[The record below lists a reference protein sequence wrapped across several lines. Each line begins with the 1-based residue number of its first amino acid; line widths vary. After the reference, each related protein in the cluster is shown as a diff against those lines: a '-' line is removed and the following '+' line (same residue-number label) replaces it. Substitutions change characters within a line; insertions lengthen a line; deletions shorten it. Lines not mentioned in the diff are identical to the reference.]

1 MTGPS
6 LTAHDDHT
14 AIPIVEGSSCLVV
27 SPVDRATVLI
37 DAESYYGA
45 FVQAALSARRYI
57 YITGWQFDTRAR
69 LLRPAPGS
77 TPKHPIE
84 LLQFLN
90 YLCQERPALEIYITA
105 WDYSVVYALERE
117 WLQKLRFD
125 FQSHSRVHF
134 EFLEHPEPGGCHHQ
148 KLVVIDGRLAFL
160 GGLDL
165 CDSRWDT
172 REHAKGAPERID
184 MHDKP
189 YKPFHDIQVALTGP
203 VVATLERLFLDGW
216 RMATGS
222 DLHGV
227 HNSESAGPLS
237 AVPDRVLDRV
247 HESFGLPLRGRRV
260 GVCRTEWI
268 AQGQVLAEIQALF
281 ERAIAGAERLIYI
294 ETQYFTSKA
303 LAEAIYRRLADPTRS
318 KLQLVIVMP
327 DGADSPKEDFVL
339 GNRQRR
345 VRRFIADAARHHG
358 HRFTLLMSSES
369 TESDACPA
377 TFIHSKLMI
386 VDDEFVTIGSAN
398 FTNRSLRIDRELNA
412 AWHVG
417 LEAPEARALLAAD
430 IRALRASLIAEHAG
444 LDSDE
449 EFLEID
455 GLVERLDRVC
465 SEGRGKLRCQA
476 LPAADGDDP
485 LLIAIFDPSGPIDW
499 DTLDQSLEDA
509 LEADEGFVKKGA
521 QKVGQRLGV
530 IDIG

>member
-1 MTGPS
+1 MTGQSP
-6 LTAHDDHT
+6 TGHDDDT
-14 AIPIVEGSSCLVV
+14 PAAIAPGSSCLVV
-27 SPVDRATVLI
+27 SHVDRATVLI
-37 DAESYYGA
+37 DADSYYRA
-45 FVQAALSARRYI
+45 FVQAALAARRYI

-69 LLRPAPGS
+69 LLRPAPGAI
-77 TPKHPIE
+77 PEHPLE
-84 LLQFLN
+84 LLPFLN
-90 YLCQERPALEIYITA
+90 YLCQQRPALEIYITA

-148 KLVVIDGRLAFL
+148 KLVIVDGRLAFL

-172 REHAKGAPERID
+172 RDHAKGAPERID

-189 YKPFHDIQVALTGP
+189 YKPFHDIQVALSGP
-203 VVATLERLFLDGW
+203 VVPTLERLFLDGW

-222 DLHGV
+222 ELHGV
-227 HNSESAGPLS
+227 HNSQSAGPLS
-237 AVPDRVLDRV
+237 AVPDRVLEGV
-247 HESFGLPLRGRRV
+247 HESLGLPLRGQRV

-268 AQGQVLAEIQALF
+268 AEGQVTAEIQALF

-303 LAEAIYRRLADPTRS
+303 LAEAIYHRLAEPARS

-345 VRRFIADAARHHG
+345 VRRFIADAARHFG
-358 HRFTLLMSSES
+358 HRFRLLMSSES
-369 TESDACPA
+369 TERDACPA

-386 VDDEFVTIGSAN
+386 VDDQFVTIGSAN
-398 FTNRSLRIDRELNA
+398 FTNRSLRIDRELNV
-412 AWHVG
+412 AWHVQ
-417 LEAPEARALLAAD
+417 LEAPEAGARLEAD

-444 LDSDE
+444 KESGDV
-449 EFLEID
+449 FLEID
-455 GLVERLDRVC
+455 GLIERIDGAC
-465 SEGRGKLRCQA
+465 EEEGGKLHCQA
-476 LPAADGDDP
+476 LPNADGDDP

-509 LEADEGFVKKGA
+509 FESDEGFVKKGA

-530 IDIG
+530 IDVS